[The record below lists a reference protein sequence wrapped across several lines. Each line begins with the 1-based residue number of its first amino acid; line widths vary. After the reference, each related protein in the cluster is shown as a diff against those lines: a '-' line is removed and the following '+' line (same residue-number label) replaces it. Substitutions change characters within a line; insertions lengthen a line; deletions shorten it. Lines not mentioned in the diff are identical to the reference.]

1 MGYTILKQDTI
12 PACAGLKMASEP
24 QTISTPKEGV
34 KDSGYIDRCDVHEL
48 FVSPLVCGHNYMELF
63 RSVPEVFFP
72 IDYIAS
78 RISGSGFQLK
88 KVKDDSVVWENKRM
102 NQILTKPNCL
112 MSWNEMIYSH
122 FVYKLCTGNAFFRAA
137 MGETF
142 KDQPKWKWCDNFWE
156 LPADFVNVEP
166 NRSVNSPIFGIAS
179 EDDIIR
185 CYRLNYGYV
194 STMEIPSYQIWHDRD
209 GSPEYMSINGFLK
222 SKSRLAA
229 HLKPITLLLYMK
241 RET

>member
-88 KVKDDSVVWENKRM
+88 KVKDDSVVWE
-102 NQILTKPNCL
+102 T
-112 MSWNEMIYSH
+112 
-122 FVYKLCTGNAFFRAA
+122 
-137 MGETF
+137 
-142 KDQPKWKWCDNFWE
+142 
-156 LPADFVNVEP
+156 
-166 NRSVNSPIFGIAS
+166 
-179 EDDIIR
+179 
-185 CYRLNYGYV
+185 
-194 STMEIPSYQIWHDRD
+194 
-209 GSPEYMSINGFLK
+209 
-222 SKSRLAA
+222 
-229 HLKPITLLLYMK
+229 
-241 RET
+241 RE